1 MIYTKTITIGNP
13 FFDED
18 VDDDTPEEIDVDVN
32 YDCEHVN
39 AQRERYGDRIMEINS
54 AYIDIGVLAVIHNGV
69 DIYTSLSYD
78 EITKIEQRL
87 AELEN

>member
-1 MIYTKTITIGNP
+1 MIDKKTLTINNP

-32 YDCEHVN
+32 FDCEHVK
-39 AQRERYGDRIMEINS
+39 AQRDRYGDRIMEINPS
-54 AYIDIGVLAVIHNGV
+54 YTDISVLSVIHNGI
-69 DIYTSLSYD
+69 DIYNVLGND

-87 AELEN
+87 AEAED